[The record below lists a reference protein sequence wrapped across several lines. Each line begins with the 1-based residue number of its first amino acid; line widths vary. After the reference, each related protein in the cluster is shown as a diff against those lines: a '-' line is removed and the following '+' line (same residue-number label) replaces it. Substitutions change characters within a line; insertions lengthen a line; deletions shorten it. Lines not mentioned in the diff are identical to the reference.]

1 LILSIAE
8 PQWQTHG
15 AISAAGFSNQ
25 ELTCNN
31 KIERSGIVI
40 YARLKQ
46 IDNNGEYAYYGPVG
60 ISCSSDWIIST
71 FPNLNP
77 SQESFNVIIRSK
89 FSEMN
94 GLLNIVD
101 FSGNKISSRTVIIQE
116 GINVFPSYD
125 VQLTSGYY
133 FIELLTENHD
143 PMVFRHV
150 IR

>member
-1 LILSIAE
+1 
-8 PQWQTHG
+8 
-15 AISAAGFSNQ
+15 
-25 ELTCNN
+25 
-31 KIERSGIVI
+31 
-40 YARLKQ
+40 
-46 IDNNGEYAYYGPVG
+46 
-60 ISCSSDWIIST
+60 
-71 FPNLNP
+71 
-77 SQESFNVIIRSK
+77 
-89 FSEMN
+89 MN

-125 VQLTSGYY
+125 VQLTSGSY